1 MTDRFIF
8 SGGECAAY
16 IAAIVRS
23 FQEQHKNH
31 YLGRTA
37 LQKLSYFCKALGVPI
52 PCRFEIYTY
61 GPYSD
66 TITFTVESLLADEVL
81 SDKSRDQKYS
91 NYRLGSEAG
100 EFFDETEDTIKKFV
114 PTIDMVVQ
122 VFGTFQ
128 PNELE
133 LIATLHYISQRQW
146 AIDKIQPSRDKVFD
160 EFIRIKGDK
169 FSNEEISAWYDALTK
184 AKLL

>member
-1 MTDRFIF
+1 CGD
-8 SGGECAAY
+8 Y
-16 IAAIVRS
+16 IGLIGRS
-23 FQEQHKNH
+23 FNQHAKIH

-37 LQKLSYFCKALGVPI
+37 LHKLAYFCKALGVPI

-81 SDKSRDQKYS
+81 SDASRDQKYS
-91 NYRLGSEAG
+91 NYQLGSEAD

-133 LIATLHYISQRQW
+133 LIAT
-146 AIDKIQPSRDKVFD
+146 
-160 EFIRIKGDK
+160 
-169 FSNEEISAWYDALTK
+169 
-184 AKLL
+184 